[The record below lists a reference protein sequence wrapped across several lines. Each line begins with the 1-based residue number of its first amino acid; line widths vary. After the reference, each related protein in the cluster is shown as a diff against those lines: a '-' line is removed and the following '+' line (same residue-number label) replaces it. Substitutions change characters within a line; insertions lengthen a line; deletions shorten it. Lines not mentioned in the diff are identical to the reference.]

1 MLFSDFT
8 DPTAA
13 EMMIESIGRL
23 VSKHLVLF
31 VTIADSELESFTTRE
46 PDDIAT
52 LARSVTADTLLHQ
65 RQIVLQR
72 LRRMGVDVIEAPYDQ
87 IGYQLIDKYFLIKNS
102 EAIG

>member
-13 EMMIESIGRL
+13 ELMIESIGRL
-23 VSKHLVLF
+23 VNKHLVLF
-31 VTIADSELESFTTRE
+31 VTIADSELESFIEEE

-72 LRRMGVDVIEAPYDQ
+72 LRRMGVDVIEAPYRQ
-87 IGYQLIDKYFLIKNS
+87 IGYRLIDKYFLIKNS